1 MSDSHKPLAKAPEVA
16 IQQDTQQDKL
26 HPLIV
31 ALSNGKISVEQ
42 MEKVMEL
49 QERHEQREA
58 QKAYSQAMVKLK
70 KDMPSI
76 VNRDKRV
83 SYNKVKYTFAHLST
97 VMEQVE
103 PHLHKHGFSICWIP
117 RNTDKL
123 VSVTCRLTH
132 EVGHSEECTMSAPPD
147 NTGSKNTTQAI
158 GSTQSYLERYTGSAL
173 LGVVSRDMP
182 DADLPVAAEETVDTD
197 RNLKALARMKSAG
210 ISLQEAQEHV
220 QRDIKDWTADD
231 LEKLE
236 ALYRSK
242 KAKPKA
248 GDK

>member
-1 MSDSHKPLAKAPEVA
+1 MTDSHKPLAKAPEVA

-42 MEKVMEL
+42 IEKVMDL
-49 QERHEQREA
+49 QKRYEKDEA

-76 VNRDKRV
+76 IDRDKRV

-117 RNTDKL
+117 QNTDRL

-132 EVGHSEECTMSAPPD
+132 EGGHSEECTMSAPPD
-147 NTGSKNTTQAI
+147 NTGSKNPTQAI

-182 DADLPVAAEETVDTD
+182 DADLPVDAEDAVDTD
-197 RNLKALARMKSAG
+197 KNLQALAYLKSVG
-210 ISLQEAQEHV
+210 ITIQVAQEYV
-220 QRDIKDWTADD
+220 QRDVKYWTAND
-231 LEKLE
+231 LKRLKELCRNRARDE
-236 ALYRSK
+236 
-242 KAKPKA
+242 
-248 GDK
+248 